1 MKVTANDQDAMVAVK
16 PGLFVS
22 YARAD
27 REKVR
32 PLVDALIVAG
42 YPLWWDAL
50 IAGGAAFATTIE
62 GKLAAAEAV
71 IVVWSANSVAS
82 DWVRDEAAHARDRK
96 RLVPVTIDGA
106 EPPLGFRQY
115 HTIDLSRWNRRA
127 DAAEFA
133 SLEGGI
139 AAAADAAVGLEYS
152 APVARTGVSRRA
164 LIVGGGGI
172 AVVAAAAA
180 VVTIKPWRQGVA
192 SNALAVLPFANL
204 SGDRSQDYFSEGLCE
219 EVRAALVRVA
229 GLKVAAPT
237 SSNEFRDH
245 KEDAREIARKLGVGY
260 LLDGNVRKSGNL
272 VRIDVTLTDVAAGFA
287 SWSQSFDRKLDDIFA
302 LQSEIAV
309 TVASA
314 LLSHVSTAT
323 GTAPGKA
330 PGGTTVVAAYDAFL
344 RGRALFNGDAGESAD
359 RAALARFE
367 EAISLDPAFAAAHAA
382 RSRSLA
388 GIASLYAKADRI
400 VETYGAAV
408 AAAQRAVA
416 LAPDLAAAHL
426 ALGYATLNGFL
437 DFRGSRTAYDRAFA
451 LGQGDADILLMYAY
465 FTAKAGRGEDAR
477 RVIVHAEQL
486 DPLNPRTF
494 RADSAIELAT
504 GNYRSAVARA
514 EQALAMNAKLSS
526 AHSQIGFA
534 RLMLADAGAARAAFA
549 AEPLPILRLAG
560 QAIVEHKLG
569 NLPAAEAA
577 LAELVTQH
585 GDNASYQQAQVLAQ
599 WGRTEGAFAALE
611 RAYDIRDGGMA
622 STLVDPMFEPL
633 RNDARYNRLLG
644 RMGLA

>member
-50 IAGGAAFATTIE
+50 IAGGAAFARTIE

-133 SLEGGI
+133 SLERGI
-139 AAAADAAVGLEYS
+139 AAAADTVDLEYS
-152 APVARTGVSRRA
+152 APVARTWVSRRA
-164 LIVGGGGI
+164 LIAGGGGV
-172 AVVAAAAA
+172 AVLAAAAA
-180 VVTIKPWRQGVA
+180 MVAIKPWRQGVVR
-192 SNALAVLPFANL
+192 NALAVLPFANL

-314 LLSHVSTAT
+314 LLSHVTTA
-323 GTAPGKA
+323 GGKA

-359 RAALARFE
+359 RAALARFD
-367 EAISLDPAFAAAHAA
+367 EAISLDPGFAAAHAA

-400 VETYGAAV
+400 VDTYGAAV

-534 RLMLADAGAARAAFA
+534 QLMLADASAARTAFA

-560 QAIVEHKLG
+560 LAIVDHKLG
-569 NLPAAEAA
+569 NRPAAEAA
-577 LAELVTQH
+577 LTELVTLH

-599 WGRTEGAFAALE
+599 WGRTEDAFAALE

-622 STLVDPMFEPL
+622 STLIDPMFAPL